1 MLNPRKAMESTMKI
15 IINVTASEMMAIGSI
30 CNLFED
36 EPISTHKNRL
46 IEEITQHTIEH
57 STWNEDGSYEYRFE
71 ASELISICAINW
83 LRDII
88 AQFKGLI
95 LSAADTCKNIIKMKG
110 LKKLI
115 IDGEEQKGVCKKVM
129 TKMCI
134 DDMNIRVVTHP
145 HQEVSDEEEKKRVTE
160 KVTAALKKPV
170 TE

>member
-1 MLNPRKAMESTMKI
+1 MKI

-46 IEEITQHTIEH
+46 IEEITQHTVEH

-95 LSAADTCKNIIKMKG
+95 LSATDTCKNIIKMKG

-134 DDMNIRVVTHP
+134 DDMNIRVVTNP
-145 HQEVSDEEEKKRVTE
+145 HQEVSDEDEKRRVTE
-160 KVTAALKKPV
+160 KVTAALKQPI